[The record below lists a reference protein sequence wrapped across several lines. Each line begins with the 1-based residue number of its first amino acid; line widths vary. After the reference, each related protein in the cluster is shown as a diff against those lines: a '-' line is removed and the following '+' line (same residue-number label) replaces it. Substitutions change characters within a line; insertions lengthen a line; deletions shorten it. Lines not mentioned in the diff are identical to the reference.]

1 MVYMAGVYSR
11 ISRDDGDKA
20 ESDSLANQ
28 REIVKTFVKRNP
40 DIEIVEYYN
49 DDNYSGTNFDRP
61 DFIRMYDDIK
71 TGKINCVIVKDLSR
85 LGRDYIEVGNYIQRV
100 FPRYGV
106 RFIAINDGVDSLSKQ
121 YDMITPIKNIFNEQ
135 YARDIS
141 NKIISTIRNKQ
152 ESGKFIGA
160 FASYGYLKDPE
171 NKHHLIVDSY
181 AAEVVRMIFQLFCSG
196 YGKISIAKILNE
208 KGILCPS
215 EYKKS
220 IGQKYSNSH
229 KLDQTNYWTYS
240 TVNNILKNEIY
251 IGNMVQHK
259 NNASKF
265 DYSSATVDKKDWI
278 IVENT
283 HEPIIDRTTWD
294 TAQALLKRRTRQLSL
309 KQNVSCFA
317 GFLVCGDCK
326 RAMAKIA
333 CRGQV
338 RYVCGSYKRYSS
350 GICSAHKIYHEQ
362 LTKIVLNDINSII
375 SKVDNLK
382 RIVQEELVAAKDDKC
397 AKGSSIENVKHI
409 EAQIDKT
416 KHLKKSLYEDHKAG
430 LLTKD
435 EFVEYKAD
443 YDKQITSLEQMI
455 AQMKQEKRSGKE
467 ILLESEFIKNL
478 KNKEQ
483 ITQLDRTVLESF
495 YEKIEIY
502 EDKRIKF
509 FYKFTDVVNMIKDCA
524 QSQEKRGSISTIS
537 MG

>member
-1 MVYMAGVYSR
+1 MKREYTMTYMAGVYSR

-20 ESDSLANQ
+20 ESDSIANQ
-28 REIVKTFVKRNP
+28 REIAKTFVKRNP

-71 TGKINCVIVKDLSR
+71 SGKINCVIVKDLSR
-85 LGRDYIEVGNYIQRV
+85 LGRDYIDVGNYIQRV

-152 ESGKFIGA
+152 EAGKFIGA

-181 AAEVVRMIFQLFCSG
+181 AAEVVGMIFKLFCSG

-220 IGQKYSNSH
+220 IGEKYSNSH
-229 KLDQTNYWTYS
+229 KLDQTYYWTYS

-265 DYSSATVDKKDWI
+265 DYSSSAVDKEDWI
-278 IVENT
+278 VVENT
-283 HEPIIDRTTWD
+283 HEPIIDRTTWSA
-294 TAQALLKRRTRQLSL
+294 AQALLKRRTRQLSL

-362 LTKIVLNDINSII
+362 LTEIVLNDINSII
-375 SKVDNLK
+375 SKVESLK
-382 RIVQEELVAAKDDKC
+382 RIVQEELDAAKECED
-397 AKGSSIENVKHI
+397 AKDSRMDYNKHF
-409 EAQIDKT
+409 EAQLDKI
-416 KHLKKSLYEDHKAG
+416 KNLKKALYEDYKAG

-435 EFVEYKAD
+435 EFIEYKGD
-443 YDKQITSLEQMI
+443 YDKQATSLEQMI
-455 AQMKQEKRSGKE
+455 EQVNQEKKSGKE

-478 KNKEQ
+478 KSEEQ
-483 ITQLDRTVLESF
+483 IMELDRTVLETF

-502 EDKRIKF
+502 ENNRIKF
-509 FYKFTDVVNMIKDCA
+509 YYKFSDVINMIKDCA
-524 QSQEKRGSISTIS
+524 
-537 MG
+537 